1 MPVISVDPQAYASA
15 SQTFG
20 EFLPEAI
27 TDLELSLNTALNDAA
42 ECAGHDPAG
51 VAFAEF
57 YDLAAGQTLQAIEDL
72 RRSSVT
78 VAALLQQSGFNHARS
93 DAHSSVSGGVVL
105 EDSHTYDPGFG
116 QDVAPAT
123 VAGSGFFLAPVGWDI
138 LAPLIGAVWPDGD
151 TSKLESVS
159 AAWDAAASRLD
170 GLWTWVNSGL
180 SALADQES
188 PELEN
193 ARVVCLSLGDVAT
206 ELATQARV
214 IATAANEHAENIN
227 KAHEELIVE
236 INIFLA
242 ETALIE
248 AAAALGAGV
257 TGGMSVIAAQA
268 AEAAL
273 IARTVEKLAV
283 ILARVFEWASLTGGK
298 IAWHAAESVGK
309 GLESVLARVP
319 KRSET
324 ALVSGS
330 TKALDELAASI
341 KDSPWTL
348 GNFPRGYEIEA
359 RYGGNLPKSFP
370 TIDAWDV
377 ATGVATSIKSIDLG
391 KVTYQDMGKLER
403 VVRGYIDKVSG
414 FNGTQFDGVRIKPG
428 QLNERQLLLVVPEG
442 MTPEQQKI
450 LEKMAEY
457 AQQKGVTWILKVE
470 Q

>member
-1 MPVISVDPQAYASA
+1 MLVVPLDRFAVVSN
-15 SQTFG
+15 
-20 EFLPEAI
+20 PEA
-27 TDLELSLNTALNDAA
+27 LYS
-42 ECAGHDPAG
+42 
-51 VAFAEF
+51 
-57 YDLAAGQTLQAIEDL
+57 
-72 RRSSVT
+72 
-78 VAALLQQSGFNHARS
+78 
-93 DAHSSVSGGVVL
+93 
-105 EDSHTYDPGFG
+105 
-116 QDVAPAT
+116 
-123 VAGSGFFLAPVGWDI
+123 
-138 LAPLIGAVWPDGD
+138 
-151 TSKLESVS
+151 
-159 AAWDAAASRLD
+159 
-170 GLWTWVNSGL
+170 
-180 SALADQES
+180 
-188 PELEN
+188 
-193 ARVVCLSLGDVAT
+193 
-206 ELATQARV
+206 
-214 IATAANEHAENIN
+214 ENIN

-330 TKALDELAASI
+330 AKALDELAASI

-348 GNFPRGYEIEA
+348 GNLPRGYEIEA

-428 QLNERQLLLVVPEG
+428 QLNERQLPVVVPEG